1 MKNLPG
7 GPQFSTYSQQIT
19 AIFQTMWSS
28 KQTHVHFLNWRH
40 PSERSDIQLSQ
51 LTPVIFDQGLQEKN
65 RKKLLYHLV

>member
-7 GPQFSTYSQQIT
+7 GPQFSTYSQHIT
-19 AIFQTMWSS
+19 VIFQIMWSS
-28 KQTHVHFLNWRH
+28 KRTHVHFLNWRH

-51 LTPVIFDQGLQEKN
+51 LTPIFDQGLQEKN